1 MDQNDIGQARIHY
14 IRVTNGLDF
23 PFTDRHDGVPVT
35 IQPGKSE
42 NLPTDM
48 AAHFFGP
55 DLGNPAAML
64 RYIARRQGWNT
75 PEYVKQNPETSKTL
89 AETYFGKLKIEP
101 VMYKLVAVDP
111 DPREPVPADPE
122 VPSEVKR
129 GPGRPPKSAQS
140 GAAA

>member
-55 DLGNPAAML
+55 NVSDQVATLRHISKRNSAA
-64 RYIARRQGWNT
+64 
-75 PEYVKQNPETSKTL
+75 PKFVDQNPETAL
-89 AETYFGKLKIEP
+89 ALAAEFFAKFKIEP